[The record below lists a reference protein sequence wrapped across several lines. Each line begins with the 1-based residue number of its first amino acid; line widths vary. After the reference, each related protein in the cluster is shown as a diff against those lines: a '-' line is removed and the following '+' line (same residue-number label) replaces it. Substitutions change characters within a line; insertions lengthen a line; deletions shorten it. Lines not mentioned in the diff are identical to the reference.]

1 VSIAQL
7 KDFFPEQLV
16 KLCNENEKLD
26 KKSNSFHT
34 KKITQKNVKNQ
45 VVNTIEYA
53 YSGVRKLPLETY
65 RNILS
70 AITHFNNVKNVS
82 EEERKEAFKKI
93 LVKAIQFKICTIEF
107 VKKYEQYVDNAQ
119 NS

>member
-1 VSIAQL
+1 MSIAHL

-16 KLCNENEKLD
+16 KLYNENDKIEGKPRNSLI
-26 KKSNSFHT
+26 KKSNNKT
-34 KKITQKNVKNQ
+34 VKNQ
-45 VVNTIEYA
+45 QVIRLEFA
-53 YSGVRKLPLETY
+53 YTRIRKLPLETY
-65 RNILS
+65 RNVLS
-70 AITHFNNVKNVS
+70 AITHFSNVKNVS

-93 LVKAIQFKICTIEF
+93 LVKATQFKICTIEF